1 MAACSVLRGFVSVV
15 GEVGVRKCFPTVSRT
30 IGMTSVDL
38 DAEKYEN
45 YREAGQI
52 LAAVL
57 ESAAEMVDKGVSLLE
72 VAETA
77 EEEIQERGGEPAF
90 PVNISLNEEASHA
103 TPEID
108 DSVTF
113 GADMVCLDI
122 GVHVDGWIA
131 DAATTVDLSGTPEL
145 VEASEAALATALETV
160 GPGVHTGEVGRVIEE
175 TIEEYEYN
183 PIVNLSG
190 HGLDAY
196 DAHTSPNVPNRG
208 IDTGVEFEVGDV
220 VAIEPFATDGSGRVS
235 EGGTEEI
242 FSLIE
247 PGPIRDRRARRLLE
261 TISERYQT
269 LPFATRWVEE
279 SRVEMSLRRLKRNDI
294 IRGYPVLKEDDGCL
308 VSQAEHTVIVTEDGC
323 EITTELDA

>member
-1 MAACSVLRGFVSVV
+1 
-15 GEVGVRKCFPTVSRT
+15 
-30 IGMTSVDL
+30 MTSVDL
-38 DAEKYEN
+38 DSDKYQK
-45 YREAGQI
+45 YREAGSI
-52 LAAVL
+52 LATVL
-57 ESAAEMVDKGVSLLE
+57 ENAAGMIDEGVELLE

-77 EEEIQERGGEPAF
+77 EAEIRELGGEPAF
-90 PVNISLNEEASHA
+90 PVNISVNEEASHA
-103 TPEID
+103 TPGVD
-108 DSVTF
+108 DTATF

-131 DAATTVDLSGTPEL
+131 DAAKTVDLSGTPEL
-145 VEASEAALATALETV
+145 VEASEAALSAALETI

-175 TIEEYEYN
+175 TIDSYGYN

-190 HGLDAY
+190 HGLGEY

-208 IDTGVEFEVGDV
+208 IETGVEFEVGDV
-220 VAIEPFATDGSGRVS
+220 VAIEPFATDGTGRVS

-247 PGPIRDRRARRLLE
+247 PGPIRDRRARRLLD
-261 TISERYQT
+261 TISETYRT

-279 SRVEMSLRRLKRNDI
+279 SRAEMSLRRLKRNDI

-308 VSQAEHTVIVTEDGC
+308 VSQAEHTIIVTPDGC
-323 EITTELDA
+323 EITTKPGA

>member
-1 MAACSVLRGFVSVV
+1 M
-15 GEVGVRKCFPTVSRT
+15 
-30 IGMTSVDL
+30 DL
-38 DAEKYEN
+38 DADKYEY
-45 YREAGQI
+45 YREAGEI
-52 LAAVL
+52 LAAVMDN
-57 ESAAEMVDKGVSLLE
+57 AAEMIDEGVTLLE
-72 VAETA
+72 VAEAA
-77 EEEIQERGGEPAF
+77 EAEIRELGGEPAF

-103 TPEID
+103 TPGID
-108 DSVTF
+108 DDAAF
-113 GADMVCLDI
+113 GSDMVCLDI
-122 GVHVDGWIA
+122 GVHVEGWIA
-131 DAATTVDLSGTPEL
+131 DAATTVDLTGTPEL
-145 VEASEAALATALETV
+145 VEASEAALAAALEAV

-220 VAIEPFATDGSGRVS
+220 VAIEPFATDGTGRVS

-242 FSLIE
+242 FSLVE

-261 TISERYQT
+261 TITEEYQT
-269 LPFATRWVEE
+269 LPFATRWIDE

-323 EITTELDA
+323 EITTNPDA